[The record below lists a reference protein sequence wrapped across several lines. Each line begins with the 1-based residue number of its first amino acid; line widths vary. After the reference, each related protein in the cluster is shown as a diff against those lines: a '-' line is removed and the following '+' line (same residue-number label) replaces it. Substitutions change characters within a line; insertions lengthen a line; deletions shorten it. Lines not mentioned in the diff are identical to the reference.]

1 MAIVLSFPVVLTETY
16 TSCFLHRNA
25 NFTSETVVLDSGVL
39 CSDKLHA
46 HNRYIH
52 VHIIILNHNFCTH
65 SFTVYIIERWPHL
78 YIQGYR
84 ERATFFIN
92 TRKRFFFSNRNRE
105 WFLFLPCQLS
115 MDRSH
120 RTNLGEGGRGG
131 ISRGA
136 EWRKFELCGSFQ

>member
-1 MAIVLSFPVVLTETY
+1 MAIALSFPVVLTETY

-52 VHIIILNHNFCTH
+52 VRIRIFILNHKCAYFLHTLFH
-65 SFTVYIIERWPHL
+65 SIIERWPHL

-120 RTNLGEGGRGG
+120 RTNLGRGG
-131 ISRGA
+131 GGHLKRSRMA
-136 EWRKFELCGSFQ
+136 QV